1 MSNSA
6 VIPLPSGRGAIT
18 PPWYKTEDMP
28 PPYTVNVR
36 VMWDG
41 REFVA
46 RRGRHPQTG
55 KDVWAAVKAGGQ
67 LEVIGEIGGSF
78 EPSLWQPLFPDK
90 WAGVLPEPVT
100 LAETGRMVA
109 EKTRFLAVDEATSEE
124 LAMEMERDREAARVQ
139 ANPHAFPVKRH
150 VSQFWRD
157 ITQIRYEPPGSVTKR
172 NCEGR
177 VLRAV
182 SFCGGN
188 KFGGIKRALSADAW
202 SAIADAH
209 AKWLEA
215 FEALRKSAIAA
226 GRPVPVWDTDET
238 RNFMRPLPE
247 DLKDFDFAMGLF
259 TALNPVEFWKDGRKA
274 WAFNRAQKVVF
285 ARSLPKPPT
294 FADLAGEYNIGDR
307 SAAAGEQLYDRAIN
321 QCVAAANGKRI
332 HAKPVVDQIAALKE
346 RNRAYRRQQ

>member
-1 MSNSA
+1 MS
-6 VIPLPSGRGAIT
+6 
-18 PPWYKTEDMP
+18 PPWYKTHDMP

-90 WAGVLPEPVT
+90 WAGALPEPVT
-100 LAETGRMVA
+100 LSETGRMVA
-109 EKTRFLAVDEATSEE
+109 EKTRFQAVEDASSEE
-124 LAMEMERDREAARVQ
+124 IAREMERDRDAARVQ
-139 ANPHAFPVKRH
+139 AVPHGFHGKRH
-150 VSQFWRD
+150 VSQWWRD
-157 ITQIRYEPPGSVTKR
+157 ITQIRYEPSGSVTRR

-202 SAIADAH
+202 SEIAEAH

-238 RNFMRPLPE
+238 GNFMRPLPE
-247 DLKDFDFAMGLF
+247 DLKDFEFSMSLF
-259 TALNPVEFWKDGRKA
+259 TALNPVEFWKSDRAA
-274 WAFNRAQKVVF
+274 WAFNRSQKVIL
-285 ARSLPKPPT
+285 ARSMAMPPS
-294 FADLAGEYNIGDR
+294 FADIATEYNIGDG
-307 SAAAGEQLYDRAIN
+307 SAAAGEHFYDRAVG
-321 QCVAAANGKRI
+321 QCLSAANGKRV
-332 HAKPVVDQIAALKE
+332 HTKNVVDQIAALKE
-346 RNRAYRRQQ
+346 RNRAFRRR